1 VGNPVSSFR
10 FPVSRKVSSFEF
22 RVSGGFFGDSAPP
35 LRLKSSFTQSYF
47 LLPLGM
53 TVILVLLSG
62 CGYHTT
68 GSRATKLPADI
79 RTIAIPAF
87 VNKTPQYKVEQLL
100 TQAVVREFISRTN
113 YHIANDASPEADA
126 TLSGIVTSASLY
138 PVTYDS
144 QTGRASSA
152 VVTVGMN
159 VVLTGRNGD
168 VLWQN
173 PNYTFREQYQISR
186 EISSFFEESDPAL
199 ERLSRDLARTLVSNV
214 LEAY

>member
-1 VGNPVSSFR
+1 VRMKIFALASV
-10 FPVSRKVSSFEF
+10 
-22 RVSGGFFGDSAPP
+22 
-35 LRLKSSFTQSYF
+35 
-47 LLPLGM
+47 LL
-53 TVILVLLSG
+53 LLSG

-68 GSRATKLPADI
+68 GSRSVKLPADVH
-79 RTIAIPAF
+79 TIAIPAF

-100 TQAVVREFISRTN
+100 TQALVREFVSRTN
-113 YHIANDASPEADA
+113 YHIVNDTSPEADA
-126 TLSGIVTSASLY
+126 TLSGIVTSASLN

-152 VVTVGMN
+152 MVTVGMN
-159 VVLTGRNGD
+159 VVLTARNGD

-186 EISSFFEESDPAL
+186 EVSSFFEESNPAL
-199 ERLSRDLARTLVSNV
+199 QRLSRDFARTLVSSV